1 MESGWMT
8 RHFYIWV
15 AGEIRFDLLEQTP
28 TNLDNTKVNNAL
40 CEQFLPCNP
49 ALLES
54 PNGPQEV
61 EFKYQCILGEFLSNS
76 RF

>member
-1 MESGWMT
+1 MT

-40 CEQFLPCNP
+40 CE
-49 ALLES
+49 
-54 PNGPQEV
+54 
-61 EFKYQCILGEFLSNS
+61 
-76 RF
+76 